1 MEESIINNI
10 EEQNTQPIQAEEK
23 MFTQAE
29 VNEIVRKRLAREK
42 EKVSSEMPALTDA
55 DLTAR
60 SNRLDCKEYLLN
72 KGLSMDLLD
81 VIDTSDSAAFIEKVE
96 KVSGIVEEVSRNS
109 YPVVPDGGE
118 PIVSPTDNVK
128 AAFFDK
134 TGHKPKKPKNYY
146 Y

>member
-1 MEESIINNI
+1 
-10 EEQNTQPIQAEEK
+10 
-23 MFTQAE
+23 
-29 VNEIVRKRLAREK
+29 
-42 EKVSSEMPALTDA
+42 MPALTDA

-72 KGLSMDLLD
+72 NGLSMDLLD

-118 PIVSPTDNVK
+118 PIVSPVDNVRT
-128 AAFFDK
+128 AFFNNA
-134 TGHKPKKPKNYY
+134 GHKPKIKNY
-146 Y
+146 